1 MQEEIKAP
9 KKWISIRVKPDEYTV
24 IYKHYKSTTCNK
36 LSQYVRRVLL
46 QKPVTILY
54 KDESTR
60 EILSALNQLSRELSA
75 VGNNF
80 NQTVHKLHTLDH
92 IPEIKIWAELTESG
106 RQNLLK
112 KIEDIRISLNQIR
125 QQCALK

>member
-1 MQEEIKAP
+1 MQEEFKSP
-9 KKWISIRVKPDEYTV
+9 KHWISIRVKPDEYTA
-24 IYKHYKSTTCNK
+24 IYKLYKTTTCKK
-36 LSQYVRRVLL
+36 LSQYVRKVLL

-60 EILSALNQLSRELSA
+60 EILSALNQLSRELSS

-92 IPEIKIWAELTESG
+92 IPEIKIWAELTESS

-112 KIEDIRISLNQIR
+112 KIEDIRVSLNQIR